1 MYDATVSVDKTQ
13 QLQIKLWVSNN
24 STSTIRN
31 VYVDEDLSNGLKID
45 YGTKS
50 LSPGAS
56 VAATNGETMFT
67 YTIGDIT
74 GKLQLGFL
82 LNLHF

>member
-1 MYDATVSVDKTQ
+1 M
-13 QLQIKLWVSNN
+13 
-24 STSTIRN
+24 
-31 VYVDEDLSNGLKID
+31 YVDEDLSNGLKID

-50 LSPGAS
+50 LSSGAS
-56 VAATNGETMFT
+56 VTATNGETMFT

-74 GKLQLGFL
+74 GKLELGFL

>member
-24 STSTIRN
+24 STSTIKN

-50 LSPGAS
+50 LSSGAS
-56 VAATNGETMFT
+56 VTATNGETMFT

>member
-1 MYDATVSVDKTQ
+1 M
-13 QLQIKLWVSNN
+13 SNN
-24 STSTIRN
+24 STSTIKN

-50 LSPGAS
+50 LSSGAS
-56 VAATNGETMFT
+56 VTATNGETMFT

-74 GKLQLGFL
+74 GKLELGFL

>member
-1 MYDATVSVDKTQ
+1 M
-13 QLQIKLWVSNN
+13 SNN
-24 STSTIRN
+24 STSTIKN

-50 LSPGAS
+50 LSSGAN
-56 VAATNGETMFT
+56 VTATNGETMFT

-74 GKLQLGFL
+74 GKLELGFL

>member
-1 MYDATVSVDKTQ
+1 MYDDTVSVDKTQ

-24 STSTIRN
+24 STTTIKN

-50 LSPGAS
+50 HSGAS
-56 VAATNGETMFT
+56 VTATNGETMFT

-74 GKLQLGFL
+74 GTVLLCLL